1 MRLSLFVV
9 SVAVFIGSSTHVSAA
24 KLGARQ
30 SRTTPL
36 LTSMSSRYFTV
47 VWPPLTSH
55 VPDFPGQA
63 PLPSMEQRA
72 NQRGAN
78 ILPLDNIQGDILCVV
93 VRSVASK
100 STADNHPGSE

>member
-9 SVAVFIGSSTHVSAA
+9 SVAVFIGSGTHVSAA

-36 LTSMSSRYFTV
+36 LTSMSSCCPTGIV
-47 VWPPLTSH
+47 SCLTSH

-93 VRSVASK
+93 VRSVASN
-100 STADNHPGSE
+100 STADNYPGSE